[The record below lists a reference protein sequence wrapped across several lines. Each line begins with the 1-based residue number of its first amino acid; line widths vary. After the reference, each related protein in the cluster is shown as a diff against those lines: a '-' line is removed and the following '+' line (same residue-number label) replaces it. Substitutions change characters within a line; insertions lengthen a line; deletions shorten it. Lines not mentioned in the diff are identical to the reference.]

1 MNSARNPCLTAAI
14 EELAKAGIPHPE
26 IARGSKHLQVRWV
39 TANGQSRMLAVPCTT
54 SDWRSPENTRRD
66 VRRMLRADDMLETPE
81 PRTPSPRQPSRIE
94 LLEQRL
100 AQIERLLGIKNR
112 EVA

>member
-1 MNSARNPCLTAAI
+1 MNVRNPCLLAVI
-14 EELAKAGIPHPE
+14 VELANAGIHHPE
-26 IARGSKHLQVRWV
+26 IARGSKHVQVRWS
-39 TANGQSRMLAVPCTT
+39 TRTGERRMFAVPGTP

-66 VRRMLRADDMLETPE
+66 VRRILRADGMIETPE
-81 PRTPSPRQPSRIE
+81 PRTPPPRQPSRIE

-100 AQIERLLGIKNR
+100 AEIERLLGIRNK